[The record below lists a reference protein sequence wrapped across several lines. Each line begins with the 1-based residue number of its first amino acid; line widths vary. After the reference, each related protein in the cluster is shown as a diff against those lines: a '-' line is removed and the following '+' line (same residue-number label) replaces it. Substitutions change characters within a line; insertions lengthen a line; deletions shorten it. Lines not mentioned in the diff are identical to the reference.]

1 MKFVDRGH
9 RSIGETGAADR
20 VASGARSGPFKA
32 LFLVSTF
39 GMMLGVAGCS
49 APTSSFPTTTTDG
62 KGPSNPN
69 PDPNAT
75 RSTIFGEGGITLFSA
90 GGSSSAPQGP
100 SIGVNSFL
108 WRASLD
114 TISFMPLSSADPFG
128 GVIITDWY
136 SAPASPNER
145 FKLTVYIL
153 ASTLRADAVKVSIFR
168 QTRPGTGGAWAD
180 TPPEAQMTTQIENA
194 ILTRARQLRSAAVE
208 AQQNNSN

>member
-9 RSIGETGAADR
+9 RSIGGTGAA
-20 VASGARSGPFKA
+20 RSGQFRT
-32 LFLVSTF
+32 LLLVSS
-39 GMMLGVAGCS
+39 LGLALGIAGCS
-49 APTSSFPTTTTDG
+49 APTSSFPASTTDG
-62 KGPSNPN
+62 TGPSNPN
-69 PDPNAT
+69 PDPNAK
-75 RSTIFGEGGITLFSA
+75 RSTIFGEGGITLFDA
-90 GGSSSAPQGP
+90 GGSSNAPQGP

-114 TISFMPLSSADPFG
+114 TISFMPLASADPFG

-168 QTRPGTGGAWAD
+168 QTRPDAGSAWAD
-180 TPPEAQMTTQIENA
+180 TPPEVQMTTQIENA